1 MISTDGVS
9 KTYWQARP
17 QSCRCRYSMVRVSV
31 RTYSQI
37 EKDFKRCDHQG
48 ERIRELYQ
56 PVGSSSLTET
66 PGSRSTSAT
75 GRRRYQHRY
84 SDVLDWS
91 DDISFIT
98 SSGGGDASAEQG
110 SVSHRSSMSGTSFSS
125 QPRLSRSQHR
135 PNSAPAAQRIPG
147 MHASALQVAL
157 QSAVSMASARPASA
171 APVMRAPSSKLVDQ
185 YLARSIG
192 ELPSFFKP
200 AASSSTSAPEFRP
213 NSSGLSVTGAV
224 HTGPACATTANW
236 PSGNNNSNAYAPLG
250 SSLHPGMQQRSQS
263 SHPPLLADEST
274 FLPDI
279 VEDDEG
285 EGGADASNLELSY
298 DAMLLYYGH
307 TKRRSPQRRPSPPPT
322 AAAQPLNQRSS
333 GAAASQVTDA
343 GSKAVRPVS
352 AGAYVSLRPV
362 SGSASSSRGPRLISP
377 RTLMRDTLSALPPRP
392 ASARPSSSP
401 TRCLPSPRSPPL
413 KQLGVVDPVALS
425 DHPVMPLDGTLG
437 GSSSIGRAS
446 LMTRPQSACTA
457 AVVEVA
463 EVDERGAVWLHAMY
477 AGNVAIKPIRLGVS
491 NGLMVRNSGG
501 ASVATGKARRPS
513 SAR

>member
-1 MISTDGVS
+1 M
-9 KTYWQARP
+9 
-17 QSCRCRYSMVRVSV
+17 SV

-98 SSGGGDASAEQG
+98 SSGGGDGSAEQG

-125 QPRLSRSQHR
+125 QPRLYRSQHR
-135 PNSAPAAQRIPG
+135 PTSAPAAQRTPG

-171 APVMRAPSSKLVDQ
+171 APAMRAPSSKLVDQ
-185 YLARSIG
+185 YLARSVG
-192 ELPSFFKP
+192 ELPSFFKS
-200 AASSSTSAPEFRP
+200 AASSGTSAPESRP
-213 NSSGLSVTGAV
+213 NSSGLPVPGVV
-224 HTGPACATTANW
+224 HTGPACTTTANW
-236 PSGNNNSNAYAPLG
+236 PSGNNQHSNNSNVYAPLG
-250 SSLHPGMQQRSQS
+250 SSLHPSMQQRTQS
-263 SHPPLLADEST
+263 LHPPLLADEST

-285 EGGADASNLELSY
+285 EGGADSSNLELSY

-333 GAAASQVTDA
+333 GALASQVTDA
-343 GSKAVRPVS
+343 GSKVVRPVS

-362 SGSASSSRGPRLISP
+362 SGSASSSRGLRLISP

-413 KQLGVVDPVALS
+413 KQLGVVGAPVAPS
-425 DHPVMPLDGTLG
+425 DHPVMPLTSTLG
-437 GSSSIGRAS
+437 GSSSTGQAS
-446 LMTRPQSACTA
+446 LLTRSQSACTA
-457 AVVEVA
+457 AVAEVA
-463 EVDERGAVWLHAMY
+463 EVDERGTVWLHAMY
-477 AGNVAIKPIRLGVS
+477 ATGNVAIKPIRLGVS